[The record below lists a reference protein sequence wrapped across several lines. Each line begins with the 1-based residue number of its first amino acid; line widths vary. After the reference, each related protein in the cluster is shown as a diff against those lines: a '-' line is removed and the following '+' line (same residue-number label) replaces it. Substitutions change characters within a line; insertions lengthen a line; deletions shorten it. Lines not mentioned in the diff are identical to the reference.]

1 MNKVT
6 PYIESDD
13 NFIETKYSS
22 SSSESS
28 SSSDTNEHII
38 KLENIKNIPK
48 KFSRWFK
55 LISYLSCYELQH
67 NLF

>member
-38 KLENIKNIPK
+38 KL
-48 KFSRWFK
+48 
-55 LISYLSCYELQH
+55 
-67 NLF
+67 